1 MARHPD
7 PESPKKKL
15 RVGAKRKGEEKK
27 KKKDKEDKEDK
38 ESKKDK
44 ESKNKKKAA
53 ATTA

>member
-15 RVGAKRKGEEKK
+15 RVGAKKKGEEKK
-27 KKKDKEDKEDK
+27 KDE

-44 ESKNKKKAA
+44 ESKKKKAA